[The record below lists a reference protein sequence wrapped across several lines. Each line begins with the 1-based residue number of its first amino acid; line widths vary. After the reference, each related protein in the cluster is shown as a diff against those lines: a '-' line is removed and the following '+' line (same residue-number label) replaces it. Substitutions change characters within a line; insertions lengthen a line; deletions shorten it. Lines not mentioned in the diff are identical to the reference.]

1 MRGFKTTSKQAKA
14 LPLTARRGVL
24 DETGFSENKL
34 NFERMIFMALV
45 KNATYRLENR
55 ADGRRSLNVYGN
67 SPSVLANVCLWDSK
81 DSDIC
86 QQWIYKEEG
95 DHKYFVCKG
104 DPSLALDLFTGPSS
118 TANVKNYNAH
128 VYGPSETSYVEIEDI
143 SGGYIRIKST
153 YNNRYLTANQYKNG
167 TGTGKDVNADGNVY
181 FYNGGLTDRS
191 QDWEAIQLDGATPD
205 PNPPENFPTKQYLIP
220 PFPYT
225 GVTADFGTDCEQIAA
240 AQEAGKTVCSLYP
253 YTFHYGTDL
262 IGKDKNSKGVF
273 VGIRNIRSS
282 GYGEVVSVRNP
293 DNPEKVALG
302 RTVLVK
308 YPNAAYGSGASKRD
322 IYFLYCHLESTAV
335 SSGQKVFPG
344 DLIGVEGNSGYGA
357 VAIHLHLEAYTSKI
371 TTSATEGGSISAVD
385 SAIYFF
391 NKTQEDDSYGYGR
404 STIVPDCDSPF
415 GAAAYCDGTPDKC
428 THSNNLYFYNVAK
441 IRGRGNFRNPTF

>member
-1 MRGFKTTSKQAKA
+1 
-14 LPLTARRGVL
+14 
-24 DETGFSENKL
+24 
-34 NFERMIFMALV
+34 MAFV
-45 KNATYRLENR
+45 SGKTYRFTNKYFETH
-55 ADGRRSLNVYGN
+55 ALNVYGTN
-67 SPSVLANVCLWDSK
+67 AASTGRNVCLFTDDPIDRMQDWVVKASGSYFRMHSAISNSFVLDCSDGSLPNSYKNNAHLCATNETSLADSQVEFK
-81 DSDIC
+81 KVSDNVYKIYLPAKKLYLTATNTTLKSGEPAASISTATALSGGTGRHSNVYWAPASTSTK
-86 QQWIYKEEG
+86 QQWIVFPAV
-95 DHKYFVCKG
+95 D
-104 DPSLALDLFTGPSS
+104 
-118 TANVKNYNAH
+118 
-128 VYGPSETSYVEIEDI
+128 
-143 SGGYIRIKST
+143 GGS
-153 YNNRYLTANQYKNG
+153 
-167 TGTGKDVNADGNVY
+167 
-181 FYNGGLTDRS
+181 
-191 QDWEAIQLDGATPD
+191 TPD
-205 PNPPENFPTKQYLIP
+205 PNPPKNFPTKQYLIP

-262 IGKDKNSKGVF
+262 IGKDKNSEDVF

-322 IYFLYCHLESTAV
+322 IYFLYCHLESIAV

-415 GAAAYCDGTPDKC
+415 GAAAYCDGTPTKC
-428 THSNNLYFYNVAK
+428 THNNKLYFYNMAK